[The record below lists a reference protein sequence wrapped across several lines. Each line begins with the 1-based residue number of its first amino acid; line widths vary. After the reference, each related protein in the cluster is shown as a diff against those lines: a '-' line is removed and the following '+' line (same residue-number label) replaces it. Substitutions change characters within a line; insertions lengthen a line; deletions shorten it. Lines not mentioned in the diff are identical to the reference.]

1 MRPSVECILAVAVT
15 LAAAHAQSVAPSFS
29 CAKASSSVEKF
40 ICKNNQV
47 AALDLKLA
55 AVYEDALKK
64 SPDQKAKQREWLKQR
79 DACSIYDSIEKC
91 LIASYERRI
100 TEVQI
105 DSGLLSAPK
114 IVNFQCDG
122 SDRYKLTIAYYN
134 DVDPQAAVVTYS
146 NDPVL
151 TLALPSASGARYGW
165 HNVEF
170 WEHQGEAQFT
180 WKGKPHTC
188 KPQ

>member
-15 LAAAHAQSVAPSFS
+15 LAAAHAQSVPPSFN
-29 CAKASSSVEKF
+29 CAKASTSVEKF
-40 ICKNNQV
+40 ICKNNQL

-64 SPDQKAKQREWLKQR
+64 FPDQKAKQREWLKQR
-79 DACSIYDSIEKC
+79 DVCSIYDSMEKC
-91 LIASYERRI
+91 LIASYEHRI

-105 DSGLLSAPK
+105 ASGALSAPK
-114 IVNFQCDG
+114 VVSFQCDG
-122 SDRYKLTIAYYN
+122 SDRYKLKVAYYN
-134 DVDPQAAVVTYS
+134 DVDPQAAVFTYAS
-146 NDPVL
+146 DPVVAL
-151 TLALPSASGARYGW
+151 SLPSGSGARYGW

-180 WKGKPHTC
+180 WKGKQHTC
-188 KPQ
+188 K